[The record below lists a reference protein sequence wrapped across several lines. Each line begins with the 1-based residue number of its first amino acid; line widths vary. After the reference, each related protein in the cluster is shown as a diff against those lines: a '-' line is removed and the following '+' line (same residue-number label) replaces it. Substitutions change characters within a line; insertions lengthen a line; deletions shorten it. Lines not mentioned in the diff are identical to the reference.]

1 MSDNKKENEEQQSA
15 PTYAELKEKLSQEIE
30 KSRVKSGRAI
40 EDIAYQISIPVPNL
54 IAMENGTAYDTMEKV
69 FVRGYLINYAKALDL
84 DNTDL
89 MELLNAVYIARD
101 NQDAPQGKGGKKS
114 KGSKVN
120 SQKSIH
126 GYNLQDIENSGSLP
140 LAKIIPPLLI
150 TLVVIG
156 GGLYWRFVNTPETT
170 SISPLEN
177 AQQIEQFEPQ
187 YSEEY
192 LNATENAGN
201 AEDSWG
207 NPAEVSEPN
216 TVSFQFLEESWLEVT
231 DSQGKTLAWQLF
243 GPGQAVSFV
252 GNPPYTIVIG
262 NSKGTVVSYDD
273 LNVDLRK
280 FSDTENV
287 ARFILPNE

>member
-1 MSDNKKENEEQQSA
+1 MSDNDNKSENEEQQNI
-15 PTYAELKEKLSQEIE
+15 PTYAELTEKLSKEIE
-30 KSRVKSGRAI
+30 KTRVKSGRAV
-40 EDIAYQISIPVPNL
+40 EDIAYQINIPVPNL
-54 IAMENGTAYDTMEKV
+54 IGMENGTAYDTMEKV

-114 KGSKVN
+114 KDSKIN
-120 SQKSIH
+120 APKPIH
-126 GYNLQDIENSGSLP
+126 GYNLQDIENNDSLP

-156 GGLYWRFVNTPETT
+156 GGLYWRFANTPETT

-177 AQQIEQFEPQ
+177 AQQIEQFEPL

-192 LNATENAGN
+192 LNATEDAW
-201 AEDSWG
+201 A

-252 GNPPYTIVIG
+252 GSPPYTIVIG
-262 NSKGTVVSYDD
+262 NSRGTVVSYDD
-273 LNVDLRK
+273 FNIDVRR
-280 FSDTENV
+280 FSDAENV
-287 ARFILPNE
+287 ARFVLPNE